1 MAQEIALKARA
12 EFQSLR
18 ELKEVQDALEP
29 SSSSLAWFTNTSNY
43 QRWRIRFGEDPG
55 YIWYPITDDSA
66 FHGHENILPAISH
79 HLQQWYDTREHL
91 VHIFYIRFPSA
102 KESEK
107 AQSEEVE
114 STFTT
119 MRLEDIFA
127 NLVSQVLVT
136 YNDVR
141 RSILS
146 LSRSYRN
153 LLRDLFQEKKDIGRE
168 DLVDILLACL
178 RELALAVGAAKPHV
192 KHLALVLVLEN
203 VQDVAQ
209 LTASNLLLKVV
220 RLSTATRLL
229 VSSTNGDM
237 QLADSWRDHKIDEST
252 ECTGITKI
260 PIQ

>member
-1 MAQEIALKARA
+1 MAREVALKARA
-12 EFQSLR
+12 EFQSLQ

-29 SSSSLAWFTNTSNY
+29 SSSSLAWFTNTSEY
-43 QRWRIRFGEDPG
+43 QRWLVRNDEDPG
-55 YIWYPITDDSA
+55 YIWYPITDNSA

-79 HLQQWYDTREHL
+79 HLPQEYDAREHL
-91 VHIFYIRFPSA
+91 VHVFYIRFPSV

-107 AQSEEVE
+107 AQSEEAE

-119 MRLEDIFA
+119 VRLENIFA